1 MRNSV
6 SFKELDKLYYSLFEL
21 VYSLKQTELL
31 RSASILI
38 PYSTQFQLPQALQDV
53 VALRQLK
60 LGDHTLCLL
69 SV

>member
-6 SFKELDKLYYSLFEL
+6 SFKELDQLYYSLFEL
-21 VYSLKQTELL
+21 VYSFKQTDLL

-38 PYSTQFQLPQALQDV
+38 PYSTQFQLPKALQEI
-53 VALRQLK
+53 ASLRQLN
-60 LGDHTLCLL
+60 LGDHTVCLL

>member
-38 PYSTQFQLPQALQDV
+38 PYSTQFQLPEALQNV

-60 LGDHTLCLL
+60 LGEHTLCLL

>member
-38 PYSTQFQLPQALQDV
+38 PYSTQFQLPEALQDV

-60 LGDHTLCLL
+60 LGEHTLCLL